1 MRRSTETSLLAPLIV
16 VAAVAM
22 MAFLAC
28 FVIWSKE
35 IDRGALLR
43 EEDLV
48 DRGVEARMKEVETA
62 IFAETNWDEAVANLD
77 TRFDV
82 EWARQYL
89 TAYFAQVDNFDGVFV
104 LDGSDR
110 PIYASTDGEDAPTNA
125 YAAFSSAA
133 PLVAEVRRLEAQ
145 RGPLTKPAAGKEP
158 IAGSIQKSSFLRG
171 PSGLHLVTASL
182 VQPDF
187 GRSLPSARAPIV
199 VTTLPVDATFM
210 KLLAT
215 RFQLSGF
222 RLAKG
227 QNDLEA
233 HSSYTP
239 LGGGRFSFGWTP
251 QKPGTALLERAMWPV
266 LAVMTL
272 FSLVVGVMIW
282 RIRRD
287 TRQLVAANR
296 AQSEFLAN
304 MSHEFRTPLNGVI
317 GIAGA
322 LAKTPLTARQLEF
335 VEVIRGS
342 GETLEHLLSDVLD
355 LSNMET
361 GEITIRNAPFDPI
374 EAVRAVVG
382 LHERRARAKGV
393 EVRLVIDPAVE
404 ASVVGDASRVKQ
416 ILTSLLDNAVKFTD
430 KGGVTVQ
437 IDRTFDAALRLRIED
452 TGIGFEPG
460 QARRIFRRFCQADG
474 SVTRKYG
481 GAGLGLSSAEH
492 LATLM
497 GGSIKAEGRPGE
509 GATFTVLLPLPPADA
524 KAAAEEAPAAVDAD
538 QTVRILLS
546 DDHPTNRQVV
556 QALLADAGV
565 ELVAT
570 ENGLEAC
577 EAFERGGFQ
586 IVLMDMQMPV
596 MDGLAAIRRIRETEA
611 RDGKPRA
618 FIIMLTANALPE
630 HREAS
635 LAAGADLHVPKPIQA
650 DRLFAAIN
658 QAFEGPAEEEA
669 AQAA

>member
-1 MRRSTETSLLAPLIV
+1 MS
-16 VAAVAM
+16 
-22 MAFLAC
+22 
-28 FVIWSKE
+28 
-35 IDRGALLR
+35 
-43 EEDLV
+43 
-48 DRGVEARMKEVETA
+48 
-62 IFAETNWDEAVANLD
+62 
-77 TRFDV
+77 
-82 EWARQYL
+82 
-89 TAYFAQVDNFDGVFV
+89 
-104 LDGSDR
+104 
-110 PIYASTDGEDAPTNA
+110 
-125 YAAFSSAA
+125 
-133 PLVAEVRRLEAQ
+133 
-145 RGPLTKPAAGKEP
+145 
-158 IAGSIQKSSFLRG
+158 
-171 PSGLHLVTASL
+171 
-182 VQPDF
+182 
-187 GRSLPSARAPIV
+187 
-199 VTTLPVDATFM
+199 
-210 KLLAT
+210 LLAT

-227 QNDLEA
+227 QQDLEA
-233 HSSYTP
+233 HSSFNP
-239 LGGGRFSFGWTP
+239 LGGKRISFGWTP

-266 LAVMTL
+266 LAVLAL
-272 FSLVVGVMIW
+272 FNLMVGVMIW

-287 TRQLVAANR
+287 TRQLIAANR

-317 GIAGA
+317 GVAGA
-322 LAKTPLTARQLEF
+322 LRKTPLTARQIEF
-335 VEVIRGS
+335 VDVIRSS
-342 GETLEHLLSDVLD
+342 GETLEHLLGDVLD

-361 GEITIRNAPFDPI
+361 GEVIIRNAPFDLA
-374 EAVRAVVG
+374 EAVRTVVA
-382 LHERRARAKGV
+382 LHEHRARAKGV
-393 EVRLVIDPAVE
+393 EVHLVVDAAVP
-404 ASVVGDASRVKQ
+404 ASVIGDASRVKQ

-430 KGGVTVQ
+430 QGRVAVHL
-437 IDRTFDAALRLRIED
+437 DRASNGDLRLRIED

-481 GAGLGLSSAEH
+481 GAGLGLSIAEH
-492 LATLM
+492 LAALM

-509 GATFTVLLPLPPADA
+509 GATFTVLLPLPAADTRA
-524 KAAAEEAPAAVDAD
+524 QAEDPPVHAIAEQA
-538 QTVRILLS
+538 VRILLS

-556 QALLADAGV
+556 QTLLADADV

-577 EAFERGGFQ
+577 EAFERGRFQ

-658 QAFEGPAEEEA
+658 QAFEGPAEDEDEDAVA
-669 AQAA
+669 A

>member
-1 MRRSTETSLLAPLIV
+1 VLL
-16 VAAVAM
+16 
-22 MAFLAC
+22 
-28 FVIWSKE
+28 
-35 IDRGALLR
+35 LLVT
-43 EEDLV
+43 LTMTGLFML
-48 DRGVEARMKEVETA
+48 RGVVRTTA
-62 IFAETNWDEAVANLD
+62 
-77 TRFDV
+77 
-82 EWARQYL
+82 Q
-89 TAYFAQVDNFDGVFV
+89 
-104 LDGSDR
+104 
-110 PIYASTDGEDAPTNA
+110 
-125 YAAFSSAA
+125 
-133 PLVAEVRRLEAQ
+133 
-145 RGPLTKPAAGKEP
+145 
-158 IAGSIQKSSFLRG
+158 LR
-171 PSGLHLVTASL
+171 
-182 VQPDF
+182 
-187 GRSLPSARAPIV
+187 
-199 VTTLPVDATFM
+199 
-210 KLLAT
+210 
-215 RFQLSGF
+215 
-222 RLAKG
+222 
-227 QNDLEA
+227 
-233 HSSYTP
+233 
-239 LGGGRFSFGWTP
+239 
-251 QKPGTALLERAMWPV
+251 
-266 LAVMTL
+266 
-272 FSLVVGVMIW
+272 
-282 RIRRD
+282 
-287 TRQLVAANR
+287 AANR

-481 GAGLGLSSAEH
+481 GAGLGLSIAEH

-669 AQAA
+669 AVAA